1 MGGDLTEGMELLLLA
16 WSEVGRGVTGW
27 SRLWE
32 EEEKVANERER
43 LEGEE
48 RESWWQLDGQLVV
61 VLASYGGA
69 GGGWNG
75 GEREGEKTAGMRPE
89 GLVFG

>member
-1 MGGDLTEGMELLLLA
+1 MQLHSCRRWKRKMGGDLTEGMELLLLA

-48 RESWWQLDGQLVV
+48 IEL
-61 VLASYGGA
+61 
-69 GGGWNG
+69 
-75 GEREGEKTAGMRPE
+75 
-89 GLVFG
+89 

>member
-16 WSEVGRGVTGW
+16 RSEVGRGASGR

-32 EEEKVANERER
+32 EEEKVAEERER

-48 RESWWQLDGQLVV
+48 IELQWLF
-61 VLASYGGA
+61 GG
-69 GGGWNG
+69 
-75 GEREGEKTAGMRPE
+75 
-89 GLVFG
+89 